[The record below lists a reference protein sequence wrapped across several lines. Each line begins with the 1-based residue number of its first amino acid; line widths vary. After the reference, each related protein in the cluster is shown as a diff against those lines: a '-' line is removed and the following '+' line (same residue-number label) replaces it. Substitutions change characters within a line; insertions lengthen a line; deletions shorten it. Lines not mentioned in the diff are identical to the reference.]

1 MNALQKLEGLTIE
14 TVQFEPAPPHTL
26 FIRGTLTMPEPTKKI
41 QPYLE
46 RVHEA
51 VLADGLVEYR
61 VDVTGLTFVNSSAIR
76 LFVDWVVR
84 IEDSGKPYQ
93 LVFVTDRSMTW
104 QRTAF
109 KGIAALGGD
118 CVQILS

>member
-1 MNALQKLEGLTIE
+1 MNALQELGGFTVE
-14 TVQFEPAPPHTL
+14 TVQFESVPPHTL
-26 FIRGTLTMPEPTKKI
+26 LIRGTLAMPEPTKKI

-51 VLADGLVEYR
+51 VLAGGLVEYH
-61 VDVTGLTFVNSSAIR
+61 VDVRGLTFVNSSAIR

-93 LVFVTDRSMTW
+93 LVFITDRSTW

-109 KGIAALGGD
+109 KGLAVLGGD